1 MRQYRLISTARSPF
15 LPRHPVSY
23 FFFMASTTPKRLEKI
38 AHDNITCS
46 ASKNS
51 AAARLQGLLAQ
62 FERNDTV
69 LIVINADPDALASA
83 MALKRLLSYR
93 VQSVTIGYPNEI
105 RRLNNTTM
113 VERLKI
119 PIERLHTLAGREFSK
134 RVLVDSQP
142 NHLPVFEK
150 MHFTAVID
158 HHPITTGWNADFIDI
173 RPGYGAVSSIMV
185 EYLRAAN
192 IKPSVALATALYYG
206 IKVDTQNFQRQTMQ
220 PADGIS
226 FRYLFNHA
234 NLNLVRKFELS
245 ALRRSELRYF
255 RIALAEVRSSKG
267 KAFAHLG
274 KVSTPDII
282 VIIADFFNHVEG
294 FDWVLVSGLHNDKL
308 VVIFRCDGYRKNAG
322 KLAKK
327 MFGQHGSAG
336 GHREAAR
343 AEVPLKSLSLKEGAD
358 FTTQTLVRLAS
369 ALEKK
374 PSPAPAKAAPAA

>member
-1 MRQYRLISTARSPF
+1 
-15 LPRHPVSY
+15 
-23 FFFMASTTPKRLEKI
+23 MASTIPKRLEKI
-38 AHDNITCS
+38 ARDNITSS

-51 AAARLQGLLAQ
+51 ATARLHGFWSL
-62 FERNDTV
+62 FERSDTV

-105 RRLNNTTM
+105 RRLNNITM
-113 VERLKI
+113 VKRLKI

-134 RVLVDSQP
+134 RILVDSQP
-142 NHLPVFEK
+142 GHLPVFEK
-150 MHFTAVID
+150 MRFAAVID

-206 IKVDTQNFQRQTMQ
+206 IKVDTQNFQRQTIQ
-220 PADGIS
+220 LADGIS
-226 FRYLFNHA
+226 FRYLFNIA

-255 RIALAEVRSSKG
+255 RIALAEMKSSKG
-267 KAFAHLG
+267 RAYLHLG
-274 KVSTPDII
+274 KVGTPDII
-282 VIIADFFNHVEG
+282 VIIADFFNHVDG
-294 FDWVLVSGLHNDKL
+294 FDWVIVSGQYNDKL
-308 VVIFRCDGYRKNAG
+308 VVIFRCDGYRKHAG

-327 MFGQHGSAG
+327 MFGAYGSAG

-343 AEVPLKSLSLKEGAD
+343 AEVALKGLPLKEGCE
-358 FTTQTLVRLAS
+358 FTTQTLIRLAS
-369 ALEKK
+369 QCEKK
-374 PSPAPAKAAPAA
+374 